1 MKYPNTC
8 VDFTST
14 LNFMHTYQLILMNER
29 LCNLDKWQ
37 TGFSHTHNWLL
48 LTQHPTSK
56 SVQSLVHASVSET
69 SVRLKK
75 SVLFVC
81 LILNVE
87 IECGCVLSW
96 IGVTTCIP
104 LVQRMILAH
113 GVLVQWIHFFI
124 WHTPCPVG
132 SKNLDLSD
140 HTHLCGLLK
149 KRKPHGSDWRLFRRL
164 LWIHPSDHLS
174 RFLNSKK
181 KQMTWENK
189 KT

>member
-1 MKYPNTC
+1 MRDFVILINDRLVSLTHTTDSSSLNT
-8 VDFTST
+8 
-14 LNFMHTYQLILMNER
+14 QLL
-29 LCNLDKWQ
+29 
-37 TGFSHTHNWLL
+37 
-48 LTQHPTSK
+48 
-56 SVQSLVHASVSET
+56 SLVHTSLSET

-149 KRKPHGSDWRLFRRL
+149 KMKPHGSDWRLFRRL

-174 RFLNSKK
+174 RFLNSK
-181 KQMTWENK
+181 TK
-189 KT
+189 KTDDLRKQKNLSFT